1 MTDRNVTKFYLDLC
15 HQPKVSERGG
25 KYKGFN
31 RSMTFATDKLD
42 RKKAEMLHEQIVSYI
57 EQQLEA
63 LNGKS

>member
-1 MTDRNVTKFYLDLC
+1 MITKFYLDLC

-25 KYKGFN
+25 NYKGFN
-31 RSMTFATDKLD
+31 RSMTFATDKLG